1 MRSPIASFPAS
12 PRRPNQV
19 TFRRPV
25 SSSISAH
32 TTGTRPRNSETRT
45 MRPTAISSLDS
56 AAAESRARANAPRR
70 ISAIGVGE
78 RQSL

>member
-1 MRSPIASFPAS
+1 
-12 PRRPNQV
+12 
-19 TFRRPV
+19 
-25 SSSISAH
+25 
-32 TTGTRPRNSETRT
+32 